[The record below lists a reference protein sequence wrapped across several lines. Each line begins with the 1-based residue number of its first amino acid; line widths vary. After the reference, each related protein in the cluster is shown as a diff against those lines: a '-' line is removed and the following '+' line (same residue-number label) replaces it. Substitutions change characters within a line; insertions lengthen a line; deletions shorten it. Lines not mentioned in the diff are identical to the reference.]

1 LSSATTRLGKER
13 AKELFLQIEA
23 LLNTNKDANVLQKIV
38 QILITVPT
46 YSWAGIYLRQGNN
59 LLLRSWAGPQAT
71 VHTQIPIGKGVCG
84 WAARSGKTEIVS
96 DVSKDP
102 RYLECFA
109 STKSEIVVP
118 VIHEGKVVGEI
129 DIDGDVLNAYSSID
143 REFLEAVASKI
154 APLCKI

>member
-1 LSSATTRLGKER
+1 MTLARWSALVLGLFVVSAPWLIGEGAQRFLSEAMLMLAMAEMWNLVAGYAVKLQELTVAENGEIRGIEQRR
-13 AKELFLQIEA
+13 AL
-23 LLNTNKDANVLQKIV
+23 
-38 QILITVPT
+38 
-46 YSWAGIYLRQGNN
+46 W
-59 LLLRSWAGPQAT
+59 
-71 VHTQIPIGKGVCG
+71 
-84 WAARSGKTEIVS
+84 
-96 DVSKDP
+96 

-109 STKSEIVVP
+109 STKSEIVVT